1 MDFFDKRMVDNR
13 DRRAVNEDSAVPPQ
27 PPVAPP
33 TEHHEGLL
41 DRISHALGTSTDEQ
55 GSSVQP
61 VSALPPPQ
69 PVPDVQSGILHKLG
83 DTLRGIHD
91 EATAPVPAAQPPPE
105 PKHQGFLEKLIGY
118 HHEEAQQAPSTQA
131 PVTVK
136 EDSFMDKLTDKLN
149 GKVHDAPGPVAAATL
164 PDPESHGLLHKISSN
179 LRGQTAASTSPPTK
193 AEHEHV
199 LDKLHDVFKSD
210 ETKAAER
217 RAMEEAEQKKQEEAE
232 RAVHHNI
239 FGRIG
244 DAFHRDEKVPPSPE
258 QSHSVFDKIGAQ
270 MLYEEL
276 PRPEE
281 QGLRAKVNAALGGG
295 TQAEA
300 DEDHL
305 DKAIDFVQQH
315 IFRQGTQSHESFW
328 EQMKDEQIANMVR
341 KQYKEKTG
349 HEFPSSHKTA

>member
-1 MDFFDKRMVDNR
+1 MDFFDKRNVDNR
-13 DRRAVNEDSAVPPQ
+13 DRRTYEGSAD

-33 TEHHEGLL
+33 APPAEHHEGLL
-41 DRISHALGTSTDEQ
+41 DRISHALGTGKQDSP
-55 GSSVQP
+55 VQP
-61 VSALPPPQ
+61 VSALPPPE
-69 PVPDVQSGILHKLG
+69 PVSEVPSGILHKLG
-83 DTLRGIHD
+83 DALRGVHD
-91 EATAPVPAAQPPPE
+91 EAPAPVPAAQPPSE
-105 PKHQGFLEKLIGY
+105 PKHQSFLEKLVGD

-131 PVTVK
+131 PVTMK
-136 EDSFMDKLTDKLN
+136 EESFVDRLTDKLS
-149 GKVHDAPGPVAAATL
+149 GKVHDAPGPVAATPL

-179 LRGQTAASTSPPTK
+179 LRGQTAASTLPPTK

-199 LDKLHDVFKSD
+199 LDKLHDAFKSD
-210 ETKAAER
+210 EAKAAER
-217 RAMEEAEQKKQEEAE
+217 RAKEEAEQKKREEAE
-232 RAVHHNI
+232 RAAHHNI
-239 FGRIG
+239 FGKIG
-244 DAFHRDEKVPPSPE
+244 DAFHRDEVPPSPE
-258 QSHSVFDKIGAQ
+258 QSHSVFDKIGAH
-270 MLYEEL
+270 MLHEEL
-276 PRPEE
+276 PKPEE

-315 IFRQGTQSHESFW
+315 IFRQGTQSHESFL